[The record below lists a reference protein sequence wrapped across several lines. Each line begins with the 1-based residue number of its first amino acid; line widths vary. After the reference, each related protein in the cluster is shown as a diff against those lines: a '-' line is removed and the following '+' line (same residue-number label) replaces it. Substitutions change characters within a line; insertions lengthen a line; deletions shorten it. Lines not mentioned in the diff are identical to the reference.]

1 MSKDVVEKQAAGTV
15 CSPAQPALSPS
26 PADAVSSQPLQQPW
40 PPPRPQCG
48 SEKLCSLRHN

>member
-48 SEKLCSLRHN
+48 SEKLCSHCHN